1 MQENPVK
8 KETLPELLDRAE
20 AEKQYLPAVPIQQLK
35 SQVVLIQQIMRD
47 VMDEGTHY
55 GVIPGCGNK
64 PTLLKAGA
72 EKLMLTF
79 RLGVDPEVYDLSKG
93 DVIRYRIRAKIFSLD
108 SLAVVGYGLGE
119 CSSAEN
125 KYKNKNSADV
135 ANTVLKMAKKR
146 ALVDGVMTVTAA
158 SDIFTQDIE
167 DLDLKTTQHEPAKTY
182 PRQAAP
188 TYPLKSSGIS
198 LFQISDSEINQMLE
212 MMDEM
217 GYAPEKKELA
227 LQKAK
232 LVGPKKALEGLQK
245 QYEAFLDRQFKAQD
259 VLIDALEK
267 NEAEITGGI
276 NNEEKI

>member
-8 KETLPELLDRAE
+8 KETLPELLGMAE

-35 SQVVLIQQIMRD
+35 SQVVLIQEIMRD

-79 RLGVDPEVYDLSKG
+79 RLGVDPEIADLSKG

-125 KYKNKNSADV
+125 KYKNKSAADI

-146 ALVDGVMTVTAA
+146 ALVDGIMTVTAA

-167 DLDLKTTQHEPAKTY
+167 DLDLKPTQNEPAKTY
-182 PRQAAP
+182 PRQASP

-198 LFQISDSEINQMLE
+198 LFQLSDSEINQMLE

-267 NEAEITGGI
+267 NEAEINGEI
-276 NNEEKI
+276 NPEAGA